1 MVRAQLDE
9 RQWARIKAVLVSRHG
24 ELVSEMAPPT
34 RQCLDDVVREHQEI
48 QRQVVNVEPLVI
60 EIHADLS
67 AGQRSRLRR
76 FSGTGTGTGTGT
88 GRNPD
93 PDVGT
98 GSDRGKLRRLLG
110 RPRIHRDWDL
120 VDPPVGSTGAVPLE
134 E

>member
-9 RQWARIKAVLVSRHG
+9 RQWARIKAVLVSRRG

-60 EIHADLS
+60 ELHAELS
-67 AGQRSRLRR
+67 AGQRSRLRT

-93 PDVGT
+93 PDIGT
-98 GSDRGKLRRLLG
+98 G
-110 RPRIHRDWDL
+110 PC
-120 VDPPVGSTGAVPLE
+120 V
-134 E
+134 